1 MEPLMPP
8 VRDRRTLCVPCL
20 AGIIIMLAMMSCEAL
35 ETGPDTLDGIWR
47 CQEVSQTF
55 GNQAYDVTMSYAPN
69 DSTIIRMSN
78 FYNLGAGKVVMAEV
92 DLWELNINAQNVEGL
107 VFNGT
112 GIVSGNR
119 KKIDFSYTVF
129 DGQSTDVVSATFTR

>member
-1 MEPLMPP
+1 M
-8 VRDRRTLCVPCL
+8 V
-20 AGIIIMLAMMSCEAL
+20 AMMSCEAL
-35 ETGPDTLDGIWR
+35 ETGPDTLDGIWQ
-47 CQEVSQTF
+47 CQEVSQAF
-55 GNQAYDVTMSYAPN
+55 GNQAYNVTMSYAPN

-78 FYNLGAGKVVMAEV
+78 FYNLGTGKVVMAEV
-92 DLWELNINAQNVEGL
+92 DLWELNINTQNVEGL

-119 KKIDFSYTVF
+119 KKIDFSYTVS